1 MSRPLNRPRTEPRTG
16 TAPSR
21 SLNHPLPTHTLRA
34 VSETAETCLVLDG
47 QCAEPGLCP
56 LSEIKAGAVVCVK
69 RLNSSHDVKVR
80 LRELG
85 LREEQRIRLVS
96 RQSSYICQV
105 CNARLGISE
114 RLAEQVMVQPVPAKS
129 AA

>member
-1 MSRPLNRPRTEPRTG
+1 
-16 TAPSR
+16 
-21 SLNHPLPTHTLRA
+21 LRA
-34 VSETAETCLVLDG
+34 YSGCVVNDNKTICHAFEG
-47 QCAEPGLCP
+47 HCAQPDVCP
-56 LSEIKAGAVVCVK
+56 LSQIKAGTIVCIK
-69 RLNSSHDVKVR
+69 QLDAAPDVTHR

-96 RQSSYICQV
+96 RQSTYICQV

-114 RLAEQVMVQPVPAKS
+114 QLAENILVQTVPAAQP